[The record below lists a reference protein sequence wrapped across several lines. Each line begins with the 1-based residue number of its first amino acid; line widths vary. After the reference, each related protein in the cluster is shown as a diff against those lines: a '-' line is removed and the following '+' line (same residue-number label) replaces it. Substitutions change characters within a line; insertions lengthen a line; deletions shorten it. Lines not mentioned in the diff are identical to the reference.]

1 MEDYLT
7 DELLPETGELM
18 PVLYGEAEGGCL
30 LGELHPLNLQEVHIR
45 GEGPAQ
51 VIPYT
56 LHSLQ
61 ACVSDPHSFDTD
73 PNQDPAFLDKYR
85 SGSRVWMTKN

>member
-7 DELLPETGELM
+7 DELLPETGELV
-18 PVLYGEAEGGCL
+18 PVLYGEAEGSRL

-51 VIPYT
+51 VIIPHT
-56 LHSLQ
+56 L
-61 ACVSDPHSFDTD
+61 
-73 PNQDPAFLDKYR
+73 YR
-85 SGSRVWMTKN
+85 YKNATTIS